1 MTTPLAHHLASLV
14 GPLPANARTLTESA
28 RCLTL
33 LAGDNLLRDGDR
45 WQHLWWVARGVFR
58 LYYLD
63 REGQASNKN
72 FYLDGAMFWPI
83 TPDLAEQPVGF
94 WVEALEACEVWALPW
109 AAWQAATVG
118 FTPWQRLERQVLAGL
133 LQDKMRRE
141 QQFLQDTATVRYQAL
156 MAAHPE
162 WMLRVPL
169 KHLASYLGITDV
181 ALSRIRRRLNP
192 G

>member
-1 MTTPLAHHLASLV
+1 MTTPLAHHLALLL
-14 GPLPANARTLTESA
+14 GPLPENARTLTESA
-28 RCLTL
+28 RRLTP
-33 LAGDNLLRDGDR
+33 LAGDTLLRDGDR
-45 WQHLWWVARGVFR
+45 WKHLWWVASGAFR

-83 TPDLAEQPVGF
+83 TPDLANHPVGF
-94 WVEALEACEVWALPW
+94 WVEALEASEVWALPW
-109 AAWQAATVG
+109 AAWQASTAG
-118 FTPWQRLERQVLAGL
+118 FTPWQQLERQVLAGL

-141 QQFLQDTATVRYQAL
+141 QQFLQDTATARYQAL
-156 MAAHPE
+156 MATHPD
-162 WMLRVPL
+162 WTQRVPL

>member
-1 MTTPLAHHLASLV
+1 M
-14 GPLPANARTLTESA
+14 
-28 RCLTL
+28 
-33 LAGDNLLRDGDR
+33 LRDGER
-45 WQHLWWVARGVFR
+45 WEHLWWVVKGAFR

-72 FYLDGAMFWPI
+72 FYLDGAMIWPI
-83 TPDLAEQPVGF
+83 TPDLADHPVGF
-94 WVEALEACEVWALPW
+94 WVEALEPSEVWALPW
-109 AAWQAATVG
+109 AAWQAATTD
-118 FTPWQRLERQVLAGL
+118 FTPWQQLERQVLAGL

-141 QQFLQDTATVRYQAL
+141 RQFLQDTATARYQAL
-156 MAAHPE
+156 MAEHPD
-162 WMLRVPL
+162 WMRRVPL